1 MEIGIARGQ
10 RHRTAKG
17 GRGPRQESL
26 GLEGEA
32 EVPVKMGIVGTQ
44 PDRIGV
50 GLGLLRPLA
59 EAPRCGGE
67 PQVRLQEVRCA
78 AHGVSEGRLRLGV
91 SALAL
96 EHQPQP
102 AQPEAIGRD
111 EAHGARIG
119 DHRFRG
125 TAHALED
132 AGEAAVQV
140 RVVGFEGERLA
151 IGRRRLRPFPL
162 PAVRIAQMDVRAH
175 RAGLQAH
182 RLAKGVRRFPVL
194 ALGDEHHAEAV
205 VEDGVGR
212 CDRHRLAV
220 GADRL
225 VRLAEARE
233 RHRQVVAHLGI
244 VRREPRRFADRLLL
258 VGVFALA
265 AAGRGE
271 AQPGER
277 MVALSPD
284 RRAIRRLG
292 VGPLPLALERDA
304 QLEVRLDAARIEHA
318 GPPAARPRPRD
329 CAPPRGSGRRA
340 GASRRSRPYASP

>member
-32 EVPVKMGIVGTQ
+32 EVPVKMSIVGTQ
-44 PDRIGV
+44 LDRIGV

-59 EAPRCGGE
+59 EAPRCRGE
-67 PQVRLQEVRCA
+67 PQMRLQEVRCA

-119 DHRFRG
+119 DHCFRG

-140 RVVGFEGERLA
+140 RVVGLERERLA

-162 PAVRIAQMDVRAH
+162 PAVRIAQMDVPAH
-175 RAGLQAH
+175 QPGCKAH
-182 RLAKGVRRFPVL
+182 RLAKGGRRFLVP

-212 CDRHRLAV
+212 RHRHRLAV

-233 RHRQVVAHLGI
+233 RHREVVAHLGI
-244 VRREPRRFADRLLL
+244 VRRKPHRFADRVLL
-258 VGVFALA
+258 VGVLALA
-265 AAGRGE
+265 AAGRGQ
-271 AQPGER
+271 AQPGQGV
-277 MVALSPD
+277 VALSPD
-284 RRAIRRLG
+284 RRAVRRLG
-292 VGPLPLALERDA
+292 LGPLPLALERDT
-304 QLEVRLDAARIEHA
+304 QLELRLDAVRIEPK
-318 GPPAARPRPRD
+318 GRPQLDLGPRD
-329 CAPPRGSGRRA
+329 CVPPRGSGRRA
-340 GASRRSRPYASP
+340 VASRRTRSDISP